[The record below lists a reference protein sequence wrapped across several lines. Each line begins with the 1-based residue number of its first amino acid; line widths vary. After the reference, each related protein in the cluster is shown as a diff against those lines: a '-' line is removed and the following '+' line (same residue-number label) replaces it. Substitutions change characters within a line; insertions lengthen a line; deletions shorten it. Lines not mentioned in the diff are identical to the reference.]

1 MLKDLISRMKS
12 IKDSFCKK
20 ELVRLRNESNELIE
34 LAALHSD
41 KVLAEMS
48 LIAYSLQKILS
59 KPHIID
65 SVKWENVKSKIIG
78 SLDESIER
86 LKRKDFD
93 SFKKELNELSRKVS
107 AVDKEYGNFIQNV
120 FEKAKVKQASRAYA
134 LGLSL
139 SQSADLTGAS
149 KKELLSYIGATKIHD
164 AEEKQLGI
172 KERKELLGGLFRD
185 E

>member
-12 IKDSFCKK
+12 IKEAFSKK
-20 ELVRLRNESNELIE
+20 ELVKLRNESNGLIE

-48 LIAYSLQKILS
+48 LIAYSLHKILS

-65 SVKWENVKSKIIG
+65 SLKWKSVKAKIID
-78 SLDESIER
+78 SLDESIEC

-93 SFKKELNELSRKVS
+93 SFKTELSELSKKVS

-134 LGLSL
+134 LGMSL

-149 KKELLSYIGATKIHD
+149 KRELLSYIGATKIHD
-164 AEEKQLGI
+164 AEEKRLGI
-172 KERKELLGGLFRD
+172 KERKQFLGGLFRN